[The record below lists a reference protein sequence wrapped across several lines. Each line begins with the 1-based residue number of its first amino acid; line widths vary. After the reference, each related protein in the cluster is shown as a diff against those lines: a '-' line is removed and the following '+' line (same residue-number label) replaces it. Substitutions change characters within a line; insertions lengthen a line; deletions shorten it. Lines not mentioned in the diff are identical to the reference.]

1 MHNGGIDMA
10 EIDPRTVRLSE
21 LGRHLGDA
29 TRLIRSA
36 MDSIEEEPE
45 LDFEAVRS
53 SLRSAL
59 KLLGGGGASGASDGA
74 LYPRRRS
81 GGAYVDLELCFP
93 RRHPHR
99 NS

>member
-1 MHNGGIDMA
+1 MA
-10 EIDPRTVRLSE
+10 EKDFDGTVRLSE

-29 TRLIRSA
+29 TRLIHSA
-36 MDSIEEEPE
+36 MDSVEEEPE
-45 LDFEAVRS
+45 LDFEAVRA
-53 SLRSAL
+53 SLRAAL
-59 KLLGGGGASGASDGA
+59 KLLGEGSSGASDSA